1 MLFVWALTLLVLD
14 LAIWIVA
21 RVLNDA
27 DIISGDLQWHQSGI
41 LAAVFLFIKLW
52 MAALVAKK

>member
-21 RVLNDA
+21 RVLSDA
-27 DIISGDLQWHQSGI
+27 DIIGNDLQWHQSGI
-41 LAAVFLFIKLW
+41 LAAVFLWMKLW